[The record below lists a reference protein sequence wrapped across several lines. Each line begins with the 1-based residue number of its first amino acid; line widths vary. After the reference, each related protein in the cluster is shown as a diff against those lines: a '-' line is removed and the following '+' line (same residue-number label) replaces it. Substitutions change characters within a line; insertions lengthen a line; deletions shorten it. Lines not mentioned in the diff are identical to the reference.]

1 MAKKPPQ
8 EPLGC
13 TIAIIIVVGL
23 AYSLPYLFTLSVYA
37 FPLFLGFLLLFARW
51 SGPPAP
57 EHIDEAQIGAAL
69 RDLEI
74 TRKSLLDEIS
84 GLRDRGVREGV
95 RYLKVEDRFE
105 MRSRRGQELNQALA
119 NATAALAD
127 VVTQIEV
134 AQHPQHRTDHA
145 WRLSMLS
152 WRRGRAYRLAFIAAL
167 LSFASS
173 TVFLEIYVYEGL
185 SSDLLVWN
193 PLPNLIGR
201 SVEVATVF
209 GWVLGLA
216 TFSALRRSNRLA
228 DERENGALERHADVL
243 EDTIGPQSGDGGESN
258 EEIDD
263 PYLILNVSPQATIA
277 EIKAAYRLAIVK
289 CHPDTVAD
297 RSNSIR
303 EAAEAEA
310 QRVNAAYDAIRNEQG
325 FN

>member
-13 TIAIIIVVGL
+13 TIAAIVVVGL

-37 FPLFLGFLLLFARW
+37 FPPFLGFLLFFARW

-57 EHIDEAQIGAAL
+57 EHIDEAQIDAAL
-69 RDLEI
+69 CDLEI
-74 TRKSLLDEIS
+74 ARKSLLDEIS

-127 VVTQIEV
+127 VVTLIEV

-145 WRLSMLS
+145 WRLSMRS

-167 LSFASS
+167 LTFASS
-173 TVFLEIYVYEGL
+173 AVFLEIYVYEGL

-193 PLPNLIGR
+193 PLPNFIGR
-201 SVEVATVF
+201 SVEMATVF

-243 EDTIGPQSGDGGESN
+243 EDTIGPKSGDGGENN

-263 PYLILNVSPQATIA
+263 PYLILNVSPQATIP

-297 RSNSIR
+297 RSKSIR